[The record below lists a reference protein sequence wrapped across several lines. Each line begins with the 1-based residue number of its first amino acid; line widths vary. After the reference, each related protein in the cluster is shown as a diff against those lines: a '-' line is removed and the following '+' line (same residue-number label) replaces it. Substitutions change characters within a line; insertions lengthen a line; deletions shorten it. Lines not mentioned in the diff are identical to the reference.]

1 MRCGTGE
8 DEGCGTC
15 RGNKINNA
23 KCWSK
28 WKLCGR
34 CAMKKYPQEYTRR
47 IIRSHKEVHVYKE
60 LQKPGINGYQGIKI
74 ETVQ

>member
-1 MRCGTGE
+1 MRCGTGQ

-28 WKLCGR
+28 WKLCGK
-34 CAMKKYPQEYTRR
+34 CAMKKYPKEYTRR

-60 LQKPGINGYQGIKI
+60 LQKPGINGYQGMKI
-74 ETVQ
+74 EAV